1 MPEIDPQI
9 QVEAEAKPSVTVRHA
24 IVHTMV
30 VDKDQVRVEAR
41 KKELEIGPLAQRL
54 VDTLYS
60 VYRRRAS
67 KQHGK
72 FNGNEETAPAQKH
85 ARAYLLDAK
94 EPDFCHFTTHMTE
107 LLCASAKNTGAT
119 TGHVFFAHLD
129 GDDHEYLL
137 IAIVTN
143 EIDIALS
150 KAMDLKEAEHL
161 NLKDFRFAGRI
172 DVSGWRANQDRYV
185 SFLKGTKEVSNYFMA
200 FLGCDTTIAA
210 VRDTRCLTNAVKR
223 FAESATR
230 DGEPLSDV
238 ERDTFLSTV
247 DAHCRKVA
255 AQGQPLVINVLCNEA
270 WPEAPE
276 ALRTAI
282 VEGDEAIND
291 GFTIDK
297 RGLQGL
303 VRFSG
308 KGAHWKLEFEREALS
323 DRKLTFNTQDRTI
336 TLHEP
341 SDELVRQLLQEQRD
355 DED

>member
-1 MPEIDPQI
+1 MPEVEPQAAAP
-9 QVEAEAKPSVTVRHA
+9 VKLTEVKHA

-30 VDKDQVRVEAR
+30 VDKEQVWVDPR
-41 KKELEIGPLAQRL
+41 KEELEIGPLAQRL

-67 KQHGK
+67 KSHGK
-72 FNGNEETAPAQKH
+72 FNGNEEIAPAQKH
-85 ARAYLLDAK
+85 ARAYLFEAAEK
-94 EPDFCHFTTHMTE
+94 DFCGFTERMTN
-107 LLCASAKNTGAT
+107 LLGDKAKNTGAT
-119 TGHVFFAHLD
+119 TGHVFFAHLEGD
-129 GDDHEYLL
+129 GREYLL

-150 KAMDLKEAEHL
+150 KTMDLKETEHL

-172 DVSGWRANQDRYV
+172 DVSAWRDNQDRYV

-223 FAESATR
+223 FAQSVTR
-230 DGEPLSDV
+230 NGELLSDE

-247 DAHCRKVA
+247 DAHCRRIA
-255 AQGQPLVINVLCNEA
+255 AQGQPLEIDVLCNAA

-276 ALRTAI
+276 ELRTAI

-308 KGAHWKLEFEREALS
+308 KGAHWKLDFEREALS
-323 DRKLTFNTQDRTI
+323 NHKLTFNKDERTI
-336 TLHEP
+336 TLHDP
-341 SDELVRQLLQEQRD
+341 SDELVHQLLQEQRD
-355 DED
+355 YED